1 MCTHKSLK
9 TNTIA
14 RACKASAYF
23 ALGQT
28 VVLNQNKVYYKC
40 FFQRFSTAKKLKA
53 RQAVVTFFA
62 LNYMFSETKFLLSCI
77 VLPENGITLSQSK

>member
-1 MCTHKSLK
+1 MCTRKSLK

-14 RACKASAYF
+14 RACKTSAYF
-23 ALGQT
+23 ALSQT
-28 VVLNQNKVYYKC
+28 VVLNQNKIHKC